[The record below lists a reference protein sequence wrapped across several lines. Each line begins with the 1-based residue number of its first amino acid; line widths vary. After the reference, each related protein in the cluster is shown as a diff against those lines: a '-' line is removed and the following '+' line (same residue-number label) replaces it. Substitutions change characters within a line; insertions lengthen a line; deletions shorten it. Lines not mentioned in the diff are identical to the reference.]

1 MTTTTVPARREP
13 DFSLDDLVEDC
24 REVSGVL
31 APFGPNLTVDLTRI
45 PAPRGPVAGHLPVEI
60 PAGAAATVD
69 GYEAYGS

>member
-1 MTTTTVPARREP
+1 MTTYTVPARIEP
-13 DFSLDDLVEDC
+13 DSLDELVEDC

-31 APFGPNLTVDLTRI
+31 APFAVNLAVDLTKI